1 MSRSSHAEPS
11 CKGSRDPSVLCPR
24 DPSTGQSGGSDDRF
38 RCPVIDP
45 RLVRALRKQLK
56 IRDGLLQAGAT
67 RVGWK
72 LGLGESERIAGQ
84 IAVGHLTS
92 ATCLE
97 DGDLYVSG
105 DPEADLHAD
114 VEVAVEL
121 GHDVAAA
128 GDDDAVYRA
137 IQAYAVA
144 LEICDLQQLPDRAES
159 IVASNVLHRAVAFGS
174 WSSRPAAAGVMAS
187 LLVDG
192 EMKAADQANLDVAPR
207 LRAAAHVL
215 ESVDERLEA
224 GDRIITSLVA
234 QVPLSPGKVVTADMG
249 VLGRVTLSV

>member
-1 MSRSSHAEPS
+1 MRLDRPRQPRAKLRQDEQ
-11 CKGSRDPSVLCPR
+11 RRARNDCPCNR
-24 DPSTGQSGGSDDRF
+24 R
-38 RCPVIDP
+38 P
-45 RLVRALRKQLK
+45 RTA
-56 IRDGLLQAGAT
+56 
-67 RVGWK
+67 
-72 LGLGESERIAGQ
+72 
-84 IAVGHLTS
+84 
-92 ATCLE
+92 
-97 DGDLYVSG
+97 
-105 DPEADLHAD
+105 
-114 VEVAVEL
+114 
-121 GHDVAAA
+121 
-128 GDDDAVYRA
+128 AVYRA